1 MTQRFFSSQDTK
13 LVAYGHFIQCYK
25 SKEEEEAPREQR
37 KEQNK
42 SYFSLL
48 GCNAEK
54 CRMQLNLPGDYFIG
68 GLFHVHDE
76 LYHGRSELEI
86 TKCKRFSD
94 SGYLRF
100 QTLRFAVEE
109 INNSSSLLP
118 NVTLGYLIFDDCEFG
133 IDIQGALA
141 FVSRHHENI
150 TEESLQKSRYQPT
163 VTAVIG
169 PLKSDAAIITNKIL
183 GLFDVPQISF
193 GASSD
198 ELSDR
203 TQHPTFM
210 RTIPSDANQIEAIV
224 LLIQKFRWNW
234 IAVAASD
241 SDYGESGKHHVIST
255 ATAAGICIA
264 SHHTIPTHGS
274 GSTPAIIDIFGNIT
288 ESRANVIVVFA
299 HSEDAERFFQ
309 VAVTLNITGKVWI
322 LSEAMSVLRK
332 LSEISNIRN
341 IGTILGISLKQGRMA
356 GYEEFVLRD
365 ITACSTDNYK
375 PLRCLN
381 LEGERLSSMDDD
393 CRAVCDECVL
403 CTSDGVK
410 SLLRHS
416 EWRIE
421 FNVYSATYAVA
432 YGLHQ
437 LLQCDSGECEKKEV
451 YPWQLLK
458 ALKKVNFSLDDMQI
472 YFDECGNPPIG
483 YDIIHWVWTNEAVSF
498 KAIGSYTPNPVHL
511 QLDGSLIKWNSQNG
525 QIPTSNCSSECEPGQ
540 IKTTIGFQP
549 CCFICEDCAEGTFQN
564 ESECLPCSPDQWS
577 PAKSTVCES
586 RTEVYMRWD
595 EGVSIALA
603 ILSGTGLLLKASIA
617 LVFALYFDTPVIKA
631 AGGKLCFVLLLA
643 LAISCG
649 SVYLFIGK
657 PSTEICVARKVVFAV
672 SYETCLACVLVRSFQ
687 LVVIFKMATRLPKT
701 YSYWVKY
708 NGQYIF
714 LLISTVIEF
723 FSASIF
729 WTYFRSSVFEK
740 NYDVSKTEIILMCSS
755 GNLFI
760 SIIPI
765 AGLIL
770 FSLLCFVFAYL
781 GKDLPKNYNEA
792 KCITFSMALV
802 LISWIFLILVLL
814 SGSTSYTS
822 AIEASVILLSSYSIT
837 VGYFFPKC
845 YIILFKPQYNTT
857 AFFQTCIQEYTR
869 NRDVQEP

>member
-1 MTQRFFSSQDTK
+1 MTWSSTATK
-13 LVAYGHFIQCYK
+13 
-25 SKEEEEAPREQR
+25 EDP
-37 KEQNK
+37 

-54 CRMQLNLPGDYFIG
+54 CRMQLNLPGDYIIG

-94 SGYLRF
+94 NGYIRF

-118 NVTLGYLIFDDCEFG
+118 NVTLGYLIFDDCEFA

-241 SDYGESGKHHVIST
+241 SDYGESGMHHVIST
-255 ATAAGICIA
+255 ATAAGICVA

-288 ESRANVIVVFA
+288 ENRANVIVVFA
-299 HSEDAERFFQ
+299 HSQDAERFFQ

-322 LSEAMSVLRK
+322 LSEAVSVLRK
-332 LSEISNIRN
+332 LSEIPNIRN

-381 LEGERLSSMDDD
+381 LEGERLSSMD
-393 CRAVCDECVL
+393 
-403 CTSDGVK
+403 
-410 SLLRHS
+410 
-416 EWRIE
+416 
-421 FNVYSATYAVA
+421 
-432 YGLHQ
+432 
-437 LLQCDSGECEKKEV
+437 
-451 YPWQLLK
+451 
-458 ALKKVNFSLDDMQI
+458 
-472 YFDECGNPPIG
+472 
-483 YDIIHWVWTNEAVSF
+483 
-498 KAIGSYTPNPVHL
+498 
-511 QLDGSLIKWNSQNG
+511 
-525 QIPTSNCSSECEPGQ
+525 
-540 IKTTIGFQP
+540 
-549 CCFICEDCAEGTFQN
+549 
-564 ESECLPCSPDQWS
+564 ECLPCRPDQWS

-617 LVFALYFDTPVIKA
+617 VVFALYFDTSVVKA

-687 LVVIFKMATRLPKT
+687 LVVIFKMATRLPKA

-729 WTYFRSSVFEK
+729 WTYFRSSLFEK
-740 NYDVSKTEIILMCSS
+740 NYDVSKTKIILMCSS

-760 SIIPI
+760 SIVPI